1 MFDFH
6 RHFTQSKPTENAFY
20 ATSSLDEWSKEA
32 KFMSLGVLANNIN
45 ISLKDYES
53 FLKRKLQE
61 NSSFHVGEVG
71 LDNRFNN
78 INKQILFFES
88 SLKLAAKYSRIFT
101 IHIVNENDNLIK
113 VLQQNKNNLPEYI
126 IYHGYNKSVELAQQ
140 LKEFNVTVSINPS
153 VLKTKLFKNIK
164 DLDKVG
170 FLVESDW
177 DKETDGDYF
186 SYFNSFIK
194 TLNLSGAT
202 SYKDIN
208 NEFRAI
214 LENF

>member
-32 KFMSLGVLANNIN
+32 KFISLGVLANNIN

-53 FLKRKLQE
+53 LLKRKLQE
-61 NSSFHVGEVG
+61 NYSFHVGEVG

-88 SLKLAAKYSRIFT
+88 SLKLAAKYNRIFT

-113 VLQQNKNNLPEYI
+113 ILQQNKKNLPEYI
-126 IYHGYNKSVELAQQ
+126 IYHGFNKSVELAQQ

-153 VLKTKLFKNIK
+153 VLKTRLFKNIK

-177 DKETDGDYF
+177 DNETDDDYF
-186 SYFNSFIK
+186 NFFNSFIK

-202 SYKDIN
+202 NYKDIN

-214 LENF
+214 FENF